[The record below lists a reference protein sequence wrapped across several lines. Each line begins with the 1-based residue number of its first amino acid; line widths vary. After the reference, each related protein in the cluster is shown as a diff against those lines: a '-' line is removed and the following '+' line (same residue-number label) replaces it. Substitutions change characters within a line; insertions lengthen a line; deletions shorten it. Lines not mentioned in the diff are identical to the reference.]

1 MYSEKL
7 LDHFEHP
14 RNVGEI
20 ANADASAKVEN
31 PVCGDIMQLTLR
43 IHDGRIQEARYRT
56 RGCVAAIACGSA
68 VTELLTGKTIPE
80 AAALSREAV
89 VDAVGGL
96 RTESNHASHLAIDAV
111 RAALRQLHS
120 RPDNK

>member
-20 ANADASAKVEN
+20 ADADASVKVEN
-31 PVCGDIMQLTLR
+31 PVCGDIMQLSLR
-43 IHDGRIQEARYRT
+43 MREGRIQEARYRT

-68 VTELLTGKTIPE
+68 VTELLTGKSIDQARTIT
-80 AAALSREAV
+80 REAV
-89 VDAVGGL
+89 VTAVGGL
-96 RTESNHASHLAIDAV
+96 SNESGHASHLAMDAI
-111 RAALRQLHS
+111 RAALEQLASH
-120 RPDNK
+120 K

>member
-14 RNVGEI
+14 RNVGELLD
-20 ANADASAKVEN
+20 ANASVKVEN

-43 IHDGRIQEARYRT
+43 IHDGRIERARYRT

-68 VTELLTGKTIPE
+68 LTELLAGTTVEKAGAI
-80 AAALSREAV
+80 SREEVAE
-89 VDAVGGL
+89 AVGGL
-96 RTESNHASHLAIDAV
+96 SNESQHASYLAIDAL
-111 RAALRQLHS
+111 RAALKQVS
-120 RPDNK
+120 GG

>member
-20 ANADASAKVEN
+20 ANPDASVKVEN
-31 PVCGDIMQLTLR
+31 PACGDIMHLSLR
-43 IHDGRIQEARYRT
+43 LRDGRVEEVRYRT

-68 VTELLTGKTIPE
+68 VTELLSGRSIDE
-80 AAALSREAV
+80 ARSISREAV
-89 VDAVGGL
+89 IAAVGGL
-96 RTESNHASHLAIDAV
+96 SNESSHASHLAIDSV
-111 RAALRQLHS
+111 RAALQQLAN
-120 RPDNK
+120 R

>member
-20 ANADASAKVEN
+20 ADADASVKVEN
-31 PVCGDIMQLTLR
+31 PACGDIMQLSLR
-43 IHDGRIQEARYRT
+43 LCDGRIEQVRYRT

-68 VTELLTGKTIPE
+68 VTELLTGRSIEEAREIP
-80 AAALSREAV
+80 RDAV
-89 VDAVGGL
+89 VTAVGGL
-96 RTESNHASHLAIDAV
+96 SNESNHASHLAIDAV
-111 RAALRQLHS
+111 RAAIQQLADQK
-120 RPDNK
+120 RE